1 MDVWGWIQ
9 TNLLDSTL
17 LMVFLIA
24 VLGYLVGSIKI
35 CGLDLGTAGILLV
48 ALVFGHLGVSVPGLV
63 RDMGL
68 VCFVTAVGFIAG
80 PKFFRNFKKNAKSY
94 ILLGVIII
102 AAGALSCVAIVKLIG
117 VPADLAVGMLSGA
130 LTSTPGLAA
139 AIEAT
144 GSDAAAVGYGIAYPF
159 GVISVVLFV
168 QLVPRILHTD
178 MDKERAQYE
187 AAADVEVR
195 HKHKDLFYC
204 DSMGFF
210 SFACAIVGGMI
221 LAKIKIPLP
230 GGASFSLGTSGG
242 PLIAGLLLGH
252 MNSIGRLSVSVPKNV
267 LETMREF
274 GLALFLLGA
283 GTQAGAGF
291 VEILQEQGILL
302 FIYGAIMALVPMFVG
317 FIVAFRILKL
327 STFNSLGSICG
338 GMTSTPAL
346 GTLIRVTETDDVA
359 SAYAA
364 TYPIALVMVVL
375 VSQFMGIYL
384 ERDEGGS
391 GCIHVRNAACGHA
404 GRRRT
409 GLCRKTVRSGKRSFP
424 GRRFRS
430 TVRRIISSFM

>member
-1 MDVWGWIQ
+1 MAVFFQWLHAALTD
-9 TNLLDSTL
+9 NAL

-24 VLGYLVGSIKI
+24 VLGYLIGSIKI

-48 ALVFGHLGVSVPGLV
+48 ALIFGHFGLSVPGLV

-80 PKFFRNFKKNAKSY
+80 PKFFRNFLKNAKSY
-94 ILLGVIII
+94 ILLGVVII
-102 AAGALSCVAIVKLIG
+102 ASGVAVCVGTVKLFG
-117 VPADLAVGMLSGA
+117 VPTDLAVGMLSGA

-168 QLVPRILHTD
+168 QLVPRLLHTD
-178 MDKERAQYE
+178 MEKERSQYE
-187 AAADVEVR
+187 IIEEVEAK
-195 HKHKDLFYC
+195 HKHQKLFYC

-210 SFACAIVGGMI
+210 AFACAIVLGLCIG
-221 LAKIKIPLP
+221 KIKIPLP
-230 GGASFSLGTSGG
+230 GGAAFSLGTSGG

-252 MNSIGRLSVSVPKNV
+252 MNSIHRLSVSVPKNV

-283 GTQAGAGF
+283 GTQAGSGF
-291 VEILQEQGILL
+291 VEIIKEQGVLL
-302 FIYGAIMALVPMFVG
+302 FIYGAFMAMVPMVAGFIMAFKG
-317 FIVAFRILKL
+317 LKL

-364 TYPIALVMVVL
+364 TYPIALVCVVL
-375 VSQFMGIYL
+375 SSQFMGIYL
-384 ERDEGGS
+384 
-391 GCIHVRNAACGHA
+391 
-404 GRRRT
+404 
-409 GLCRKTVRSGKRSFP
+409 
-424 GRRFRS
+424 
-430 TVRRIISSFM
+430 

>member
-117 VPADLAVGMLSGA
+117 VPADL
-130 LTSTPGLAA
+130 
-139 AIEAT
+139 
-144 GSDAAAVGYGIAYPF
+144 AVGYGIAYPF

-384 ERDEGGS
+384 
-391 GCIHVRNAACGHA
+391 
-404 GRRRT
+404 
-409 GLCRKTVRSGKRSFP
+409 
-424 GRRFRS
+424 
-430 TVRRIISSFM
+430 